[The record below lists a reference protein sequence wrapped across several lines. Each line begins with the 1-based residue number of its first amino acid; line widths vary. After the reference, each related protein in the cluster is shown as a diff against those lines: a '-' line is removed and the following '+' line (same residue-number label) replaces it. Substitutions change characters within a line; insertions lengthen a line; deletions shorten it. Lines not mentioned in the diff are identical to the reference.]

1 MSGTLFDTWGQ
12 APGAKVISV
21 AMFKPGATIDDS
33 WAFAVEGPDGTPGT
47 GDEANIASNS
57 WGWLDQP
64 ASGWEYYSR
73 LKYYLNTIYAP
84 HTVFVQS
91 TGNEGPG
98 YAKDE
103 SPNATSSI
111 QAGAATSKDVFW
123 LFQLLGGGNGYGGG
137 PQHSWPLGLNGTL
150 GPGPYGDVVSFS
162 SRGPNSL
169 GQPGPDILGIGE
181 AGIAGIPVNEVFSG
195 QDAFDIFFA
204 GTSQA
209 APNIAGIVA
218 LIMEA
223 YASAHGGQMPTTA
236 VIQSILKTTADD
248 VHQETIAQGAGFAD
262 ALRAVK
268 VAKEIEGVTSDVHEW
283 IPGGFDGKH
292 RDMFVNLLAPGAS
305 DKTKITLTNH
315 RSSPVTVS
323 LSTGVFERSGTFS
336 FNWIYPNTCAGGLR
350 TGRPDFW
357 VFNKTGVW
365 NSHDPDHPGDALAKA
380 ADPGLPAL
388 WDGADLMKVYAYTD
402 PKVATQRGALGL
414 YDWVDVNG
422 NGIWDRFTE
431 ESYIAPVVF
440 GGDFAGGQLNA
451 RTVYSP
457 GVRIHSGLGISA
469 SALAGTCSGGPLPET
484 LYVEF
489 YQRVPWSV
497 LSLDRSSVTIPAAG
511 TATVNV
517 TATVPAGTAPG
528 SYFATDVICG
538 PGPFALKAHTKRAVG
553 ITDTVEPQWEFL
565 GSDVSSLFIVK
576 LQALTTTVP
585 HETFNANV
593 GVLTVNTNDVR
604 ISSNHRTG
612 SVPVTVSANVP
623 LRSGVK
629 LDPSLQTVFKDA
641 TTTFADQAV
650 SPYPYTTGPYIN
662 YLFNAPNTV
671 KTQVVSGTKSA
682 SWSLFFHSGARDV
695 DMGIFFD
702 ANCDGTYTVADD
714 VIGYIQGSTL
724 NNPET
729 ATVSAPTPGCYWVHA
744 AGFDVDPGSLFDL
757 TFVANVPAT
766 QGMSIAVTQALSTVT
781 KDLRVDSYAYG
792 GQPFLIYLFDSANR
806 YKSEVAAGTII
817 ATWSMLFHP
826 PASDVDFG
834 IFYDANCDGVYTVA
848 DSAVGT
854 VAATSNNPETA
865 TKSFPAPG
873 CYWVHAAG
881 FAVAGSA
888 LFDLTLA
895 VTVLGASAFSP
906 VGLPESAIAADT
918 EVQFDIDWSFDAAK
932 QPGVTTDFLFVSP
945 GNSPFAL
952 TQTLQVTFSFD
963 LTPPSFSSPLPSPG
977 ATVASTS
984 PGIFVQ
990 IDDTQ
995 RGSIAPKGEIDERT
1009 IRIWLDG
1016 LDVTAQSQV
1025 SVPFQNPSGTGN
1037 DGYNIGTV
1045 LFVPTAPLSEG
1056 GHTVLVQAGD
1066 FAGNIATTSWSF
1078 TVDTSGPVL
1087 DILAPAPGFATS
1099 SSSVTVQGRTERS
1112 ATVTVA
1118 SSSVNVDDTGAF
1130 SAVVAL
1136 VDGSNVIEVAATD
1149 ANGDTAP
1156 TALTVVRDAAASCVS
1171 LVRSSAGVLTNK
1183 DLTVISGVVS
1193 ESASLTVAGI
1203 PATVRADRS
1212 FEVPVLLLEVANT
1225 ITLH

>member
-57 WGWLDQP
+57 WGWTDQP

-528 SYFATDVICG
+528 SYAGGVYYNDGSNTSTIQVLINVPVTRL
-538 PGPFALKAHTKRAVG
+538 PGNLGGRHHGHGRAAVG
-553 ITDTVEPQWEFL
+553 IPGLGCLEPLHREAPGAHHDRSPRDVQRERRCPDGQHERRPHL
-565 GSDVSSLFIVK
+565 EQPSDRER
-576 LQALTTTVP
+576 P
-585 HETFNANV
+585 RDRV
-593 GVLTVNTNDVR
+593 GER
-604 ISSNHRTG
+604 
-612 SVPVTVSANVP
+612 PAP
-623 LRSGVK
+623 LRSQVGSEPANRLQRCHDDVRGPGG
-629 LDPSLQTVFKDA
+629 LTVSVHDRAVHQLPVQRTEHREDPSRLGDEECF
-641 TTTFADQAV
+641 
-650 SPYPYTTGPYIN
+650 
-662 YLFNAPNTV
+662 LE
-671 KTQVVSGTKSA
+671 
-682 SWSLFFHSGARDV
+682 SLLPQRRARCGHGHLLRRELRRDV
-695 DMGIFFD
+695 
-702 ANCDGTYTVADD
+702 Y
-714 VIGYIQGSTL
+714 
-724 NNPET
+724 
-729 ATVSAPTPGCYWVHA
+729 
-744 AGFDVDPGSLFDL
+744 
-757 TFVANVPAT
+757 
-766 QGMSIAVTQALSTVT
+766 
-781 KDLRVDSYAYG
+781 R
-792 GQPFLIYLFDSANR
+792 R
-806 YKSEVAAGTII
+806 
-817 ATWSMLFHP
+817 
-826 PASDVDFG
+826 
-834 IFYDANCDGVYTVA
+834 
-848 DSAVGT
+848 
-854 VAATSNNPETA
+854 
-865 TKSFPAPG
+865 
-873 CYWVHAAG
+873 
-881 FAVAGSA
+881 
-888 LFDLTLA
+888 
-895 VTVLGASAFSP
+895 
-906 VGLPESAIAADT
+906 
-918 EVQFDIDWSFDAAK
+918 
-932 QPGVTTDFLFVSP
+932 
-945 GNSPFAL
+945 
-952 TQTLQVTFSFD
+952 
-963 LTPPSFSSPLPSPG
+963 
-977 ATVASTS
+977 
-984 PGIFVQ
+984 
-990 IDDTQ
+990 
-995 RGSIAPKGEIDERT
+995 R
-1009 IRIWLDG
+1009 
-1016 LDVTAQSQV
+1016 
-1025 SVPFQNPSGTGN
+1025 
-1037 DGYNIGTV
+1037 
-1045 LFVPTAPLSEG
+1045 
-1056 GHTVLVQAGD
+1056 
-1066 FAGNIATTSWSF
+1066 
-1078 TVDTSGPVL
+1078 
-1087 DILAPAPGFATS
+1087 
-1099 SSSVTVQGRTERS
+1099 
-1112 ATVTVA
+1112 
-1118 SSSVNVDDTGAF
+1118 
-1130 SAVVAL
+1130 
-1136 VDGSNVIEVAATD
+1136 
-1149 ANGDTAP
+1149 
-1156 TALTVVRDAAASCVS
+1156 
-1171 LVRSSAGVLTNK
+1171 
-1183 DLTVISGVVS
+1183 
-1193 ESASLTVAGI
+1193 
-1203 PATVRADRS
+1203 
-1212 FEVPVLLLEVANT
+1212 
-1225 ITLH
+1225 